1 MALWFESSV
10 AFDKIQ
16 ENGAVKKVTEK
27 NLFDALSFTEAEAR
41 TIEELTPY
49 ISGDFSVKAVK
60 KTKIS
65 EIFFDDTADKFY
77 LVNVAFITVDEKTAA
92 EKENISQILV
102 QATDFDSA
110 VAAFKHF
117 YSACAAVKDGMKGTM
132 ADWIIKSVTETPY
145 MGVYPAKLSSDGE

>member
-65 EIFFDDTADKFY
+65 EIFFDDTED
-77 LVNVAFITVDEKTAA
+77 
-92 EKENISQILV
+92 
-102 QATDFDSA
+102 
-110 VAAFKHF
+110 
-117 YSACAAVKDGMKGTM
+117 
-132 ADWIIKSVTETPY
+132 
-145 MGVYPAKLSSDGE
+145 

>member
-65 EIFFDDTADKFY
+65 EIFFDEEADKFY
-77 LVNVAFITVDEKTAA
+77 LVNVAFITIDEKSGV

-102 QATDFDSA
+102 QANSFVGALEKFNEGMRGTLADFE
-110 VAAFKHF
+110 
-117 YSACAAVKDGMKGTM
+117 
-132 ADWIIKSVTETPY
+132 IKSVAETPY
-145 MGVYPAKLSSDGE
+145 MGVYPAKLSGDGE

>member
-41 TIEELTPY
+41 TIEEITPY

-77 LVNVAFITVDEKTAA
+77 LVNVAFITIDEKSGV
-92 EKENISQILV
+92 EKETISQILV
-102 QATDFDSA
+102 QANDFDGA
-110 VAAFKHF
+110 VAAF
-117 YSACAAVKDGMKGTM
+117 KDGMKGTM
-132 ADWIIKSVTETPY
+132 ADWVIKSVTETPY

>member
-49 ISGDFSVKAVK
+49 IRGDFSVKAVK

-65 EIFFDDTADKFY
+65 EIFFDEEADKFY
-77 LVNVAFITVDEKTAA
+77 LVNVAFITIDEKSGV

-102 QATDFDSA
+102 QANDFDSA
-110 VAAFKHF
+110 VVAF
-117 YSACAAVKDGMKGTM
+117 KDGMKGTM
-132 ADWIIKSVTETPY
+132 ADWIIKSVAETPY
-145 MGVYPAKLSSDGE
+145 MGVYTAKLSGDGE

>member
-1 MALWFESSV
+1 MTLWFESSV

-16 ENGAVKKVTEK
+16 GNGAVKKVTEK

-77 LVNVAFITVDEKTAA
+77 LVNVAFITIDEKSGV

-102 QATDFDSA
+102 QANDFDSA
-110 VAAFKHF
+110 VAAF
-117 YSACAAVKDGMKGTM
+117 KDGMKGTM
-132 ADWIIKSVTETPY
+132 ADWVIKSVTETLY
-145 MGVYPAKLSSDGE
+145 MGVYTAKLSSDGE

>member
-16 ENGAVKKVTEK
+16 GNGAVKKVTEK

-65 EIFFDDTADKFY
+65 GIFFDDTADKFY
-77 LVNVAFITVDEKTAA
+77 LVNVAFITIDEKSGV
-92 EKENISQILV
+92 EKENISKILV
-102 QATDFDSA
+102 QANDFDSA
-110 VAAFKHF
+110 VAAF
-117 YSACAAVKDGMKGTM
+117 KDGMKGTM
-132 ADWIIKSVTETPY
+132 ADWVIKSVTETLY
-145 MGVYPAKLSSDGE
+145 MGVYTAKLSSDGE

>member
-77 LVNVAFITVDEKTAA
+77 LVNVAFITIDEKTAA
-92 EKENISQILV
+92 EKENISQIFV
-102 QATDFDSA
+102 QANDFDSA
-110 VAAFKHF
+110 VAAFK
-117 YSACAAVKDGMKGTM
+117 DGMNGTM
-132 ADWIIKSVTETPY
+132 ADWVIKSMAETPY
-145 MGVYPAKLSSDGE
+145 IGVYTAKLSGDGE

>member
-60 KTKIS
+60 KTRIS
-65 EIFFDDTADKFY
+65 EIFFDEEADKFY
-77 LVNVAFITVDEKTAA
+77 LVNVAFITLTKRAAWRKKTFLRY
-92 EKENISQILV
+92 S
-102 QATDFDSA
+102 
-110 VAAFKHF
+110 FKPTT
-117 YSACAAVKDGMKGTM
+117 SIV
-132 ADWIIKSVTETPY
+132 
-145 MGVYPAKLSSDGE
+145 L

>member
-77 LVNVAFITVDEKTAA
+77 LVNVAFITIDEKSGV

-102 QATDFDSA
+102 QANDFDSA
-110 VAAFKHF
+110 VVAF
-117 YSACAAVKDGMKGTM
+117 KDGMKGTM
-132 ADWIIKSVTETPY
+132 ADWVIKSVVETPY
-145 MGVYPAKLSSDGE
+145 MGVYPAKLSGDGE

>member
-16 ENGAVKKVTEK
+16 ENGAVRKVTEK

-77 LVNVAFITVDEKTAA
+77 LVNVAFIAIDEKSGV

-102 QATDFDSA
+102 QSNDFDSA
-110 VAAFKHF
+110 VAAF
-117 YSACAAVKDGMKGTM
+117 KDGMKGTM
-132 ADWIIKSVTETPY
+132 ADWNIKSVVETPY

>member
-16 ENGAVKKVTEK
+16 GNGAVKKVTEK

-77 LVNVAFITVDEKTAA
+77 LVNVAFITIDEKSGV

-102 QATDFDSA
+102 QANDFDSA
-110 VAAFKHF
+110 VAAF
-117 YSACAAVKDGMKGTM
+117 KDGMKGTM
-132 ADWIIKSVTETPY
+132 ADWVIKSVTETLY
-145 MGVYPAKLSSDGE
+145 MGVYTAKLSSDGE

>member
-16 ENGAVKKVTEK
+16 ENGAVKKVTKK

-77 LVNVAFITVDEKTAA
+77 LVNVAFITIDEKSGV

-102 QATDFDSA
+102 QANDFDSA
-110 VAAFKHF
+110 VAAF
-117 YSACAAVKDGMKGTM
+117 KDGMKGTM
-132 ADWIIKSVTETPY
+132 ADWVIKSVTETLY
-145 MGVYPAKLSSDGE
+145 MGVYTAKLSSDGE

>member
-77 LVNVAFITVDEKTAA
+77 LVNVAFITIDEKSGV
-92 EKENISQILV
+92 EKETISQILV
-102 QATDFDSA
+102 QANDFDSA
-110 VAAFKHF
+110 VAPF
-117 YSACAAVKDGMKGTM
+117 KDGMKGTM
-132 ADWIIKSVTETPY
+132 ADWVIKSVTETPY

>member
-16 ENGAVKKVTEK
+16 ENGAVKKVTKK

-65 EIFFDDTADKFY
+65 EIFFDEEADKFY
-77 LVNVAFITVDEKTAA
+77 LVNVAFITIDEKSGV

-102 QATDFDSA
+102 QANDFDSA
-110 VAAFKHF
+110 VAAF
-117 YSACAAVKDGMKGTM
+117 KDGMKGTM
-132 ADWIIKSVTETPY
+132 ADWIIKSVAETPY